1 MPGLVL
7 FNRLCC
13 FSSDDLTLP
22 SIALLACHLL
32 QLAGLSSLLSLLASP
47 QRHVSL
53 YHSHSYLAAAGS
65 NATTPSS
72 LGESLIV
79 SRCKIAAIV
88 SAATVG
94 FRILLLLSC
103 CLLEAAC
110 VIASCWRCCCCCC
123 VDDDNDN
130 EKGVAGDTRSLGR
143 RWHRCGTA
151 MTRLVK
157 TRLFL
162 LVLEIAWHL
171 ISLPVLAL
179 LLLPWS
185 LLQHLPEKI
194 SQLKDCSDRSVS
206 VRLLA
211 AVSAIDWTVAL
222 LISGALIC
230 LLHRLGCDPC
240 RWRRLG
246 ARKHDRRGK
255 KLIDSR
261 SCYHDNLIDADGDN
275 CDSNK
280 KLPGQL
286 PPLPPPPP
294 TSIRRRQ
301 LCCPPFTSRSTSSSL
316 PFGLTDAAL
325 RLTPLFADLNLV
337 ASDLAA
343 GLVLL
348 RRQQRLRQRS
358 ELSEG
363 SKRVLDYMSGRPIY
377 SATRFFN
384 LANPTDRI
392 EIELALYC
400 AKLIL
405 VAEACCCHGNRSV
418 TGAVRHSLNR
428 QGVSDARFRLT
439 YASRN
444 CFAGYDAFTRNI
456 FVVVAPSVTVASSTT
471 TSASSTLRMPSM
483 SELESGVAPIPLP
496 AGVDGGAEWLGHAG
510 SIGAAIQLG
519 AELARHRVLE
529 TAAAAAGDVNVES
542 SFVEVMLT
550 GHGVGGGAAVILTL
564 MALARGEA
572 WASRSRVTA
581 LAPPGGLLG
590 REAATLAR
598 RFSTAVVIGR
608 DAVARLGLAQ
618 VATLRRRMVRLLNGC
633 RAHRWSVIGGHWL
646 ASRRLSLCCCN
657 SRHKQLQESEDTLNA
672 SPGDELA
679 DTNAAMSSS
688 DSASPRTY
696 PALQLPGR
704 VLHVVRARNTDGK
717 PVFHALKADGTDFD
731 EILASPSMLRDH
743 SLGYAQFALAAVLS
757 DYDRLQPS
765 PRGSPGTLRP
775 AAQSFAAAATSIE
788 RRLGI
793 QTDCGPAARQRTK
806 EVIQLFSKTI
816 WLRRRL
822 KCR

>member
-1 MPGLVL
+1 
-7 FNRLCC
+7 
-13 FSSDDLTLP
+13 
-22 SIALLACHLL
+22 
-32 QLAGLSSLLSLLASP
+32 
-47 QRHVSL
+47 
-53 YHSHSYLAAAGS
+53 
-65 NATTPSS
+65 
-72 LGESLIV
+72 
-79 SRCKIAAIV
+79 
-88 SAATVG
+88 
-94 FRILLLLSC
+94 
-103 CLLEAAC
+103 
-110 VIASCWRCCCCCC
+110 
-123 VDDDNDN
+123 
-130 EKGVAGDTRSLGR
+130 
-143 RWHRCGTA
+143 
-151 MTRLVK
+151 
-157 TRLFL
+157 
-162 LVLEIAWHL
+162 
-171 ISLPVLAL
+171 
-179 LLLPWS
+179 
-185 LLQHLPEKI
+185 
-194 SQLKDCSDRSVS
+194 
-206 VRLLA
+206 
-211 AVSAIDWTVAL
+211 
-222 LISGALIC
+222 
-230 LLHRLGCDPC
+230 
-240 RWRRLG
+240 
-246 ARKHDRRGK
+246 
-255 KLIDSR
+255 
-261 SCYHDNLIDADGDN
+261 
-275 CDSNK
+275 
-280 KLPGQL
+280 
-286 PPLPPPPP
+286 
-294 TSIRRRQ
+294 
-301 LCCPPFTSRSTSSSL
+301 
-316 PFGLTDAAL
+316 
-325 RLTPLFADLNLV
+325 
-337 ASDLAA
+337 
-343 GLVLL
+343 
-348 RRQQRLRQRS
+348 
-358 ELSEG
+358 
-363 SKRVLDYMSGRPIY
+363 
-377 SATRFFN
+377 
-384 LANPTDRI
+384 
-392 EIELALYC
+392 
-400 AKLIL
+400 
-405 VAEACCCHGNRSV
+405 
-418 TGAVRHSLNR
+418 
-428 QGVSDARFRLT
+428 
-439 YASRN
+439 
-444 CFAGYDAFTRNI
+444 
-456 FVVVAPSVTVASSTT
+456 
-471 TSASSTLRMPSM
+471 MPSM

-731 EILASPSMLRDH
+731 EILSSPSMLRDH

-788 RRLGI
+788 RRLVI
-793 QTDCGPAARQRTK
+793 QTDCGAGSETEDKRNYSIVQQNNLASSPSQMSVESDIDSDLLSSSIMGAPIDSNGAAAGDKMIISSTAEPAAASASALLSMMPHSHTVPASVLRNFGLPPSASSMPYSNGQAPIATPESLSLASVASSSLSELSSSGGGYRRSGAAPAPANRPLSDLFGYCYYLFPDEEAGRRRPFDDILPRPRVNFACIAAAMSNSTGPSVPVARGDLNNRSSVGNYSTSSSCETITDCVVADSEAPVAVAVACRVDTK
-806 EVIQLFSKTI
+806 EDDDGNLDDLGDDSASVRSSDLESAERTPRLLRSGVNLRLLSVDDAEDEEDNNNYAADSSDEDGNNSDNEEGRLYMTMDSDASGVSIQTVIAGT
-816 WLRRRL
+816 RGGDYV
-822 KCR
+822 

>member
-1 MPGLVL
+1 
-7 FNRLCC
+7 
-13 FSSDDLTLP
+13 LTLLF
-22 SIALLACHLL
+22 IA
-32 QLAGLSSLLSLLASP
+32 
-47 QRHVSL
+47 V
-53 YHSHSYLAAAGS
+53 
-65 NATTPSS
+65 
-72 LGESLIV
+72 
-79 SRCKIAAIV
+79 
-88 SAATVG
+88 
-94 FRILLLLSC
+94 
-103 CLLEAAC
+103 
-110 VIASCWRCCCCCC
+110 
-123 VDDDNDN
+123 
-130 EKGVAGDTRSLGR
+130 
-143 RWHRCGTA
+143 
-151 MTRLVK
+151 
-157 TRLFL
+157 L

-286 PPLPPPPP
+286 PPLPPP
-294 TSIRRRQ
+294 RRRPYAV

-428 QGVSDARFRLT
+428 QGVSDARF
-439 YASRN
+439 
-444 CFAGYDAFTRNI
+444 
-456 FVVVAPSVTVASSTT
+456 
-471 TSASSTLRMPSM
+471 
-483 SELESGVAPIPLP
+483 
-496 AGVDGGAEWLGHAG
+496 
-510 SIGAAIQLG
+510 
-519 AELARHRVLE
+519 
-529 TAAAAAGDVNVES
+529 
-542 SFVEVMLT
+542 
-550 GHGVGGGAAVILTL
+550 
-564 MALARGEA
+564 
-572 WASRSRVTA
+572 
-581 LAPPGGLLG
+581 
-590 REAATLAR
+590 
-598 RFSTAVVIGR
+598 
-608 DAVARLGLAQ
+608 
-618 VATLRRRMVRLLNGC
+618 
-633 RAHRWSVIGGHWL
+633 
-646 ASRRLSLCCCN
+646 
-657 SRHKQLQESEDTLNA
+657 
-672 SPGDELA
+672 
-679 DTNAAMSSS
+679 
-688 DSASPRTY
+688 
-696 PALQLPGR
+696 
-704 VLHVVRARNTDGK
+704 
-717 PVFHALKADGTDFD
+717 
-731 EILASPSMLRDH
+731 
-743 SLGYAQFALAAVLS
+743 
-757 DYDRLQPS
+757 
-765 PRGSPGTLRP
+765 
-775 AAQSFAAAATSIE
+775 
-788 RRLGI
+788 
-793 QTDCGPAARQRTK
+793 
-806 EVIQLFSKTI
+806 
-816 WLRRRL
+816 
-822 KCR
+822 